1 MTLFQGLKFS
11 FGIHDSFLW
20 RRSNKLFKW
29 TGELGTKPSSL
40 GLTWYEKWLGR
51 ERQGSK
57 RKDLRKCKW
66 GRSCQIILEFLKESS
81 VLLSKGAQG
90 PSSFLGLPIQWIPK
104 GWNQQLLHRSSSILL
119 EQMAFFLLVPFFSWM
134 DGGKRDKSN
143 QEHLLLSLLWFIKK
157 EESVKSKP
165 QTWFLPSIRHF
176 STKWRKLSFWS
187 KRPKTGGG
195 ACGGGRSFFLLYCC
209 SCWRKTHGLQNF
221 DSCWR
226 AAAFTIPP
234 FLSAPPPIE
243 VRN

>member
-1 MTLFQGLKFS
+1 MVWEMVGA
-11 FGIHDSFLW
+11 W
-20 RRSNKLFKW
+20 
-29 TGELGTKPSSL
+29 EA
-40 GLTWYEKWLGR
+40 
-51 ERQGSK
+51 GSK

-157 EESVKSKP
+157 ESVKSKP

-195 ACGGGRSFFLLYCC
+195 ARGGGRSFFLLYCC

>member
-1 MTLFQGLKFS
+1 MVWEMVGA
-11 FGIHDSFLW
+11 W
-20 RRSNKLFKW
+20 
-29 TGELGTKPSSL
+29 EA
-40 GLTWYEKWLGR
+40 
-51 ERQGSK
+51 GSK

-119 EQMAFFLLVPFFSWM
+119 EQMAFFLLVPFFFM
-134 DGGKRDKSN
+134 DGWRKKGQVKPRTSFAFLIVVYQKR
-143 QEHLLLSLLWFIKK
+143 
-157 EESVKSKP
+157 SVKSKP

-195 ACGGGRSFFLLYCC
+195 ARGGGRSFFLLYCC